1 MNVSESFIPP
11 YDSILP
17 GHYTP
22 EIEIFRG
29 YWLISWFKKEFAQKE
44 VIEAVE
50 LKLQPEELLNRRL
63 KEVPAGCD
71 GLVLQPYFTPNLT
84 MPDAKGAVI
93 GLPVV
98 RTQTHEVSGIGS
110 AIPAFVSLGVF
121 KNYKEALRVM
131 VHKKDVF
138 KPNRCQHEIYEKL
151 YEEVYKQIYPK
162 LSGIYAK
169 MSEI

>member
-1 MNVSESFIPP
+1 MCVRVNVSESFIPP

-29 YWLISWFKKEFAQKE
+29 YWLISWFKQEFAQKE
-44 VIEAVE
+44 VMEAVE

-93 GLPVV
+93 GLSDVHT
-98 RTQTHEVSGIGS
+98 RIHLYRAIIEGINFALMDGMRHMEKR
-110 AIPAFVSLGVF
+110 GGF
-121 KNYKEALRVM
+121 KFE
-131 VHKKDVF
+131 
-138 KPNRCQHEIYEKL
+138 EIYEKL